1 MHMTAQDKDL
11 VPAGLASV
19 LPVQVASCEPVDA
32 RG

>member
-19 LPVQVASCEPVDA
+19 LQVASCEPVDA